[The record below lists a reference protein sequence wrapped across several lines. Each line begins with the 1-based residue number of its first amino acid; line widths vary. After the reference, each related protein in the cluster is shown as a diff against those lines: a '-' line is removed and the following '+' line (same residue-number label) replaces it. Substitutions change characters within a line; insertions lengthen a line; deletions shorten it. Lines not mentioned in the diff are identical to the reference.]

1 MSYNIDFDI
10 SAVAISLLTIFYIF
24 DKKGVHKRANRTYL
38 AIVITGLISAVADI
52 FSTII
57 NSNPNV
63 ENFLFQDIWNYIYLC
78 VHNLVPYLLVL
89 YILQIIGKS
98 ELMTRSQHT
107 ILLAPVFG
115 NFILLALNPFKKWV
129 FFYDYDGTYLHG
141 RAFSYLYLEAVLYL
155 IIALFLLMYFH
166 KLLPAQKLK
175 PLCFFILLS
184 VVSVIIQMIFP
195 HLLIEIFFQS
205 IGLLGILY
213 SLENKDDIFNPETRI
228 FNRFAFTTAA
238 ERALAEGGRT
248 LIIVKLPNIQ
258 YYNSTAGVVYMK
270 TILKDIARWLEQ
282 LEKNISCFDIGN
294 GHFALLW
301 DNKEKN
307 DKNELL
313 ERIRFRF
320 NKSWGRGRFRLHF
333 PVQTCLVSIPED
345 VDNMENLLLLADM
358 TFDGTRTCELNA
370 RDAISRFQRRVRI
383 EQLIQKALQ
392 KKLFQVYYQPI
403 WEKESG
409 KIHSAEAL
417 IRLIDDE
424 LGFISPEEF
433 IPIAEENGTI
443 LEIGA
448 FVFEEVCRFY
458 QEHRLS
464 ELGISY
470 VEVNLSVVQC
480 MNKALVSSFD
490 DVLSRYHLDA
500 GRINLEITE
509 SAATDS
515 RHTLVE
521 TVKALTDRGFQFSL
535 DDYGT
540 GYSNFSYMYDLPFS
554 IIKLDKSILWSA
566 WHPKTGRGEENA
578 MVLLDNNIRMM
589 HQMHYKILVEGVET
603 ADQKILL
610 EKLGCDLFQGYYFSK
625 PIPGDSFLDFV
636 KVVNA

>member
-1 MSYNIDFDI
+1 MIYNIDFDI
-10 SAVAISLLTIFYIF
+10 SAVFISLLTIFYIF
-24 DKKGVHKRANRTYL
+24 DKKGVHRRANRTYL
-38 AIVITGLISAVADI
+38 AIVVTGLISAVADI
-52 FSTII
+52 FSSII
-57 NSNPNV
+57 NSHPNV
-63 ENFLFQDIWNYIYLC
+63 NNFLMQDVWNYIYLA
-78 VHNLVPYLLVL
+78 VHNMVPYLLVL
-89 YILQIIGKS
+89 YILQLIGK
-98 ELMTRSQHT
+98 EEKIKRLYHV
-107 ILLAPVFG
+107 LLFLPTAINLV
-115 NFILLALNPFKKWV
+115 LLLLNPFFKWV
-129 FFYDYDGTYLHG
+129 FFYDFDGTYLHG
-141 RAFSYLYLEAVLYL
+141 RAFSFLYAGAVLYL
-155 IIALFLLMYFH
+155 FIDLFLLMSFH
-166 KLLPAQKLK
+166 KFLPAQKLK
-175 PLCFFILLS
+175 PLCFFIFMS
-184 VVSVIIQMIFP
+184 VTSVIIQMIFP
-195 HLLIEIFFQS
+195 YLLLEIFFQS
-205 IGLLGILY
+205 IGLLGVLY
-213 SLENKDDIFNPETRI
+213 SIENKDDIFDPETRI
-228 FNRFAFTTAA
+228 FNRFAFTGAA
-238 ERALAEGGRT
+238 ERALEEGGYQMV
-248 LIIVKLPNIQ
+248 IVKLPNIQ
-258 YYNSTAGVVYMK
+258 YYNTTAGVGYMK
-270 TILKDIARWLEQ
+270 AIQKDIARWLEQ
-282 LEKNISCFDIGN
+282 LERGISCYDIGS
-294 GHFALLW
+294 GHFVLLW
-301 DNKEKN
+301 EKT
-307 DKNELL
+307 DKISIEEIR
-313 ERIRFRF
+313 ERILFRF
-320 NKSWGRGRFRLHF
+320 TKSWGRGRFRLHF
-333 PVQTCLVSIPED
+333 PVQTCVLSICED
-345 VDNMENLLLLADM
+345 INNMEDLLLVCDM
-358 TFDGTRTCELNA
+358 DFEGSRSCELDA
-370 RDAISRFQRRVRI
+370 PEAISRYQRRIKI
-383 EQLIQKALQ
+383 EQLIHKALQ
-392 KKLFQVYYQPI
+392 KNLFQVYYQPI
-403 WEKESG
+403 WERESG

-458 QEHRLS
+458 QEHRLA

-490 DVLSRYHLDA
+490 EVLARYHLDA

-521 TVKALTDRGFQFSL
+521 TVKALTNRGFQFSL

-566 WHPKTGRGEENA
+566 WHPKTGRGEDNA

-610 EKLGCDLFQGYYFSK
+610 EKLGCDLFQGYFFSK